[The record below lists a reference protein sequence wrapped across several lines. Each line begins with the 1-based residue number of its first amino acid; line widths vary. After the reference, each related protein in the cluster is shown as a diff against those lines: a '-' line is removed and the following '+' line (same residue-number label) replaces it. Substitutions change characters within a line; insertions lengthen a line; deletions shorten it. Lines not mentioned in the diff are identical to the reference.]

1 MRPETSMEC
10 EPLVKLTSHK
20 AALHCVNPLS
30 GKYRKK
36 LSVSLVILA
45 ALLLAG
51 CGGEEFQDLRDFVR
65 NSGADMRGK
74 VDPPPEIKPYEPF
87 NYDNS
92 TGLSDPFKPRKQE
105 MKNAGR
111 PGLNQPDLERRKEEL
126 EEFPLE
132 GIKMVGF
139 LQRANVEHAVV
150 RSPDGKLHRIKAGNY
165 LGLNFGRVTAITD
178 TEVKIKEMVQDSTG
192 DWSERESILQLVE

>member
-1 MRPETSMEC
+1 MRFERDMWC
-10 EPLVKLTSHK
+10 GPLLKLYSPK
-20 AALHCVNPLS
+20 VALLCGNPS
-30 GKYRKK
+30 RGKYHNI
-36 LSVSLVILA
+36 LPVGLTLLA

-51 CGGEEFQDLRDFVR
+51 CGGEEFQDLRDFVK

-87 NYDNS
+87 SYDNS
-92 TGLSDPFKPRKQE
+92 VGLSDPFKPRKQE
-105 MKNAGR
+105 VKNAGR

-132 GIKMVGF
+132 GMKMVGY
-139 LQRANVEHAVV
+139 LQQANVGHAIV
-150 RSPDGKLHRIKAGNY
+150 RSPNGKLHRVKVGNY
-165 LGLNFGRVTAITD
+165 LGLNFGRITAITD